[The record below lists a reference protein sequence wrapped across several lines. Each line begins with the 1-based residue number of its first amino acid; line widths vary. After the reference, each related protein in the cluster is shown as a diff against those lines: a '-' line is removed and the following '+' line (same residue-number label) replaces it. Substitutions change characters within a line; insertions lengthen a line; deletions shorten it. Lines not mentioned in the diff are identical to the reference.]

1 MEDEGD
7 SDEGRR
13 GRKMATATTTT
24 SPPLERSGGGSRSG
38 RREIL
43 NPISR
48 RQQLRESIVSDG
60 IGGEW
65 RTNRT
70 GGSIYNGERPECET
84 ARD

>member
-1 MEDEGD
+1 MEDKGEGD
-7 SDEGRR
+7 ERRR
-13 GRKMATATTTT
+13 GWKTATTTT
-24 SPPLERSGGGSRSG
+24 SPPLERSGGGSGSG

-43 NPISR
+43 NPTSR
-48 RQQLRESIVSDG
+48 RQQLRESIMSDG

-65 RTNRT
+65 RMNRT